1 MGQPGRF
8 RVWVSIAL
16 AGLLV
21 TPFLH
26 SHAQVALADSSSTPP
41 LVADD
46 DGFVQPTSS
55 TGGTGS
61 TILLKNA
68 VAGAGAVSSRYNRVG
83 YARFTYDPDY
93 VWTSASFE
101 MVVSSNNGGS
111 NPAGWNTSYTTFNID
126 VWGLTDASW
135 NDSTLTFTAANDVNN
150 LWGIDT
156 AAGFPWN
163 PNDTDDYL
171 GAFAVPTRTNT
182 AGETFSLSNQALVE
196 FLNADSDGEVSL
208 YFRRSDTDNQG
219 NLAFWANEN
228 TSGHNGPRIVVPS
241 GAYDYTI
248 SYDVNGGAGTL
259 PSPGTY
265 TSGSGGY
272 TVESPSSVTPPAGKL
287 FVGWNSRADGG
298 GDNYSVG
305 STYSTASSV
314 TLYAQYSSDTQE
326 VSFNANGGSGSMS
339 NQTVNSGVAAAINTN
354 SFTRSGH
361 SFSGWNTSADGSG
374 TAYANGAN
382 ITTSSP
388 VTLYAQW
395 AAVSTVSFNANG
407 GSGSMS
413 NQTVNSG
420 VAAAINTNSFTR
432 SGHSFS
438 GWNTSADGS
447 GTAYANGANITT
459 SSAVTLYAQWA
470 ANSSSGGSSSQD
482 SLAASETPAPVAPV
496 PAPRRTPLPQTGP
509 NTDPVTSP
517 VERLG
522 LVFDPDSASRATVGG
537 AIANLSKIPLGPSA
551 LSLAA
556 GAFEFGVRLNE
567 GSGAEVQTDT
577 PSDSPELFVPRG
589 DAAEVS
595 GEGSYPGSF
604 VQVWLPGQ
612 GHDSRELARIPVRSD
627 GTFASDLSFAAGAM
641 ELPVPIGRQVL
652 QVVGYDEQGNQTVVD
667 MTINIGQGVPA
678 PEPNR
683 QVGALP
689 DLNAGESLA
698 TSGGIPE
705 SVSLTGVPETG
716 SVVVEGN
723 EWVISVNADRD
734 NGVVEDADGD
744 LRVQLKPSSVGTAS
758 GNGFLP
764 GTLAT
769 VWLFSEP
776 TLMTTVTIDE
786 NGEFSSEFLVDARLI
801 APGEHTLQVQG
812 VGADGYIKA
821 ANLGVLVEQPLE
833 VATESAAG
841 LLWWVAGAFLL
852 LLLVVVFV
860 IVARRR
866 RA

>member
-1 MGQPGRF
+1 VGQPGRF

-382 ITTSSP
+382 ITTSS
-388 VTLYAQW
+388 
-395 AAVSTVSFNANG
+395 
-407 GSGSMS
+407 
-413 NQTVNSG
+413 
-420 VAAAINTNSFTR
+420 
-432 SGHSFS
+432 
-438 GWNTSADGS
+438 
-447 GTAYANGANITT
+447 
-459 SSAVTLYAQWA
+459 AVTLYAQWA

-667 MTINIGQGVPA
+667 ITINIGQGVPA

-683 QVGALP
+683 REGALP
-689 DLNAGESLA
+689 DLNAGQSLA

-705 SVSLTGVPETG
+705 SVSITGVPETG

-723 EWVISVNADRD
+723 AWVISVNADRD